1 MWPSGDWSYP
11 DPLSQPG
18 AAPDAAP
25 FHVCRFNEAWLAVI
39 VGSLERL
46 KVAEFWEGDTAAVA
60 ETLQQIDE
68 CLNQLA
74 TEYTPPTMT
83 LPVGMISPYS
93 GPTAPEGWLI
103 CDGSAVSRA
112 AYPDLFTVCGTTYG
126 AGDGTTTFNLP
137 DLRTRAPIGASD
149 TTGGGAI
156 IERGVMVGSAFSTL
170 SVANL
175 PAHSHNLDAST
186 GRDLYV
192 YSGSG
197 SGRYGISE
205 GSGLNTVATR
215 LTTEATGS
223 GTQFSLMQPSIGLN
237 FIIYAG

>member
-11 DPLSQPG
+11 DPLQQPG

-46 KVAEFWEGDTAAVA
+46 KVAEFWDGDSETIA

-74 TEYTPPTMT
+74 TEYNPPTMT

-112 AYPDLFTVCGTTYG
+112 AYPDLFAVCGTTYG

-137 DLRTRAPIGASD
+137 DLAGRVPSGAPEVATGTGTSQSLGTKFGYASY
-149 TTGGGAI
+149 
-156 IERGVMVGSAFSTL
+156 TL
-170 SVANL
+170 A
-175 PAHSHNLDAST
+175 PDQIPPHSHS
-186 GRDLYV
+186 
-192 YSGSG
+192 YSRANTTTPGGPITG
-197 SGRYGISE
+197 SGRYVTSVSTVETGVYG
-205 GSGLNTVATR
+205 GSGGAT
-215 LTTEATGS
+215 TPHS
-223 GTQFSLMQPSIGLN
+223 VVQPSLAVN
-237 FIIYAG
+237 FIIRATP